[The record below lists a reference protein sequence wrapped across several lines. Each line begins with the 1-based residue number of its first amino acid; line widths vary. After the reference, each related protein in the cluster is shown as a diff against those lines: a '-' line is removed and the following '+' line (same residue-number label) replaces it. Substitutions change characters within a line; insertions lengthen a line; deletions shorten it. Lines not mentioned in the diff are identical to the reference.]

1 MAVKMLRER
10 TLDQIEFKEI
20 CSKTIYKK
28 YWKVPQ

>member
-10 TLDQIEFKEI
+10 TLAQIEFKGI

-28 YWKVPQ
+28 HWKVPQ